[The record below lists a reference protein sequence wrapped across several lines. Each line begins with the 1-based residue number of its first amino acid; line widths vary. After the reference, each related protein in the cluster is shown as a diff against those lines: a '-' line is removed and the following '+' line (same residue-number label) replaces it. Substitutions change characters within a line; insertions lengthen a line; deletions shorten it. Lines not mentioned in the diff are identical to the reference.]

1 MLKAFFGRQTIDRLK
16 SHAKDEPRKSVIVD
30 GYHRNQLSGLAILWR
45 LHRVQPDRLNT
56 MDERLRRTFELCQN
70 RTLQLCWYTFYAYN
84 LRNVQSSFRLL
95 SARRNPMPARLD
107 E

>member
-16 SHAKDEPRKSVIVD
+16 SHAKDEPRKFVIVD

-56 MDERLRRTFELCQN
+56 MDGRLRRTFELCQN
-70 RTLQLCWYTFYAYN
+70 RTLQLCRYTFYVHN
-84 LRNVQSSFRLL
+84 LRRV
-95 SARRNPMPARLD
+95 
-107 E
+107 